1 MSKYLFFKW
10 RILKYFVTF
19 VQTPKCFSF
28 LICWTIFSLI
38 RASANC
44 PFFLLQTVQVWT
56 RTSLAASEP
65 ELPETFRKSDRI
77 SSFYLL
83 EHSEKVTQFQIFI
96 RWNIPKKSQNF
107 KFLFTGTF
115 PKSHRISNFYSL
127 EHSEKVSEFQIFIR
141 WNIPKNSQNYNFS
154 HLIIQK
160 VKEFQIPS
168 NIPKNSQNKIKSY
181 SRIYQYT
188 Q

>member
-1 MSKYLFFKW
+1 MENTKVFRNFCSNSEMFFFPN
-10 RILKYFVTF
+10 L
-19 VQTPKCFSF
+19 
-28 LICWTIFSLI
+28 LDHFSLI
-38 RASANC
+38 GASANC
-44 PFFLLQTVQVWT
+44 SFFLLQTVQVWT

-77 SSFYLL
+77 SSFYSL

-96 RWNIPKKSQNF
+96 RWNIPKKSHNF

-154 HLIIQK
+154 H
-160 VKEFQIPS
+160 
-168 NIPKNSQNKIKSY
+168 
-181 SRIYQYT
+181 
-188 Q
+188 